1 MKSDRVILGHDAVMR
16 DLTVVG
22 YGPFRM
28 RKSGQVAPYFVAIRH
43 ERPGF
48 LPERKSSDQKTSC
61 LSFLRARIIMGNLIS
76 RFTKSGDDLEVFS
89 PQRFLKDTKRTAE
102 AIGAPYS
109 EAAIRSVLEAYAQN
123 FKDGAVLWRATNR
136 PGDALNFRFYER
148 RPVDTVSIAVK
159 AGFIEKDNIMG
170 ILITSWSA
178 LYTGVGTPEQS
189 CDFDAGTGLTK
200 AWVYMGGMRPIDDI
214 LNADHVPE
222 ELKRHGP
229 TFHSL
234 GLELVRHVA
243 VDYHS
248 GTVNIYFRAPGPIN
262 VEQAAKFVALA
273 DCPALPEEE
282 VMEMRKFLNPTGF
295 TFAVTIKLSTGTISR
310 VGFYALKLPIG
321 TFPEIGSR
329 LATFFSTAPNYDKE
343 EMNAIAWSF
352 GPGGKRY
359 IKAERSYCGKLV
371 PLLRD
376 W

>member
-1 MKSDRVILGHDAVMR
+1 
-16 DLTVVG
+16 
-22 YGPFRM
+22 
-28 RKSGQVAPYFVAIRH
+28 
-43 ERPGF
+43 
-48 LPERKSSDQKTSC
+48 
-61 LSFLRARIIMGNLIS
+61 MGALIS
-76 RFTKSGDDLEVFS
+76 RITSRGVDLEVFS
-89 PQRFLKDTKRTAE
+89 PERFLEDTKRTAE

-109 EAAIRSVLEAYAQN
+109 EAATKAVLEAYAQS

-170 ILITSWSA
+170 TLITSWSS
-178 LYTGVGTPEQS
+178 LYTGDGTPEQS

-214 LNADHVPE
+214 LNAEHVPE
-222 ELKRHGP
+222 SLKKHGP
-229 TFHSL
+229 TFHGL

-243 VDYHS
+243 VDYYS
-248 GTVNIYFRAPGPIN
+248 GTVNIYFRAPGPLN
-262 VEQAAKFVALA
+262 VEQASRFVALA
-273 DCPALPEEE
+273 DCPPLPEAE

-295 TFAVTIKLSTGTISR
+295 TFAVTIKLSTGSISR

-321 TFPEIGSR
+321 SFPEIGSR
-329 LATFFSTAPNYDKE
+329 LATFFSTAPSHDTE

-359 IKAERSYCGKLV
+359 IKAERSYCGRLV